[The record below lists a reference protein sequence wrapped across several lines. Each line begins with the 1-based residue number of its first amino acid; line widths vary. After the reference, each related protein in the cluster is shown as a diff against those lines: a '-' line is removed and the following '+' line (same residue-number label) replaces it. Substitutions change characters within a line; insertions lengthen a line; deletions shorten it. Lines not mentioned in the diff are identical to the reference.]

1 MDGTR
6 RVIQPYNRAKAV
18 EYAHRW
24 AFGRNPKYFNFDK
37 LGGDCTNFASQ
48 VLFAGSNVMNFT
60 PTYGWYYID
69 ANRRTPSWTGV
80 NYLYNFLVNNKGA
93 GPYAVQSDVKDIQP
107 GDIIQLSFGGAPNV
121 DHSPVVVKVGSPVSL
136 HNILVAAH
144 TYDRDYYPITN
155 YDWADIRF
163 IHILGVRT

>member
-107 GDIIQLSFGGAPNV
+107 GI
-121 DHSPVVVKVGSPVSL
+121 
-136 HNILVAAH
+136 
-144 TYDRDYYPITN
+144 
-155 YDWADIRF
+155 
-163 IHILGVRT
+163 